1 MPNVAKEACMYEWLI
16 EAVYYAPQ
24 LVGILTILAIIGCMM
39 VVIYLLMGAVEL
51 LHKIFR
57 I

>member
-1 MPNVAKEACMYEWLI
+1 MPIVAKEACMYEWLI

-24 LVGILTILAIIGCMM
+24 LMGMLTILAVIGSVML
-39 VVIYLLMGAVEL
+39 VLYAIVAAVEL